1 MGTTIHFPRT
11 QTSPRTLVILLRPD
25 FSHLTRAD
33 VVSALPI
40 IKAEEIDAELL
51 QLRCA
56 DLEADRER
64 LEEELAVLH
73 TQLAEARSEVTEW
86 KLLAK
91 TISGSIRE
99 AAQHFAEAG
108 ILEI

>member
-1 MGTTIHFPRT
+1 
-11 QTSPRTLVILLRPD
+11 
-25 FSHLTRAD
+25 
-33 VVSALPI
+33 VSASPI

-99 AAQHFAEAG
+99 AAQHLAEAG